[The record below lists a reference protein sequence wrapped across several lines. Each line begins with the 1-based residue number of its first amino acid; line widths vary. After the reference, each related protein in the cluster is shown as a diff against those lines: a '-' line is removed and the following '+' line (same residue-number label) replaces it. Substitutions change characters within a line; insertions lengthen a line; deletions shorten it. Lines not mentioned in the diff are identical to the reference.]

1 MTNRKVLVFLFVA
14 FLPFLLIAQTNKE
27 KAEKDTA
34 KYFIKLKEFVISEF
48 HTPKSYSE
56 NTRTL
61 LVIPKSQ
68 LNEIP
73 ASTVNDVVEN
83 FTTADI
89 RRRGI
94 SDVQSDINIRGG
106 TFEQTLILLNGI
118 PVNDP
123 QTGHHNLDLP
133 LTKYDISKVELL
145 YGPGAALYGPN
156 SFNGALNITTYNFTN
171 SYSAKFYAEGGSYNS
186 YILGTKAEAS
196 GTKAGITLSASK
208 EASDGYMENT
218 DYRIHNLLIQPFVK
232 TGEKSKIYGLFGY
245 KNKQFGANKFYSPK
259 FPEMYESTE
268 TYIASLQYIGGE
280 NIKYSPSVFYKAHYD
295 DFLLKRFDP
304 SFYENIHL
312 TQLTGLDFPFFVMTP
327 IGKTSFG
334 GGYKTESIISNR
346 LGEISKEIH
355 YIKGDS
361 VNKFSSRQN
370 SYFSV
375 NQEVNIEKFY
385 GNAGFFVN
393 ANNEY
398 STRFYPELNLSYKI
412 FKGVKLYANYS
423 SSFRIPSFTEL
434 YYLSPTVKGNTK
446 LKPEEANT
454 YEAGF
459 KVLND
464 FAMLNLA
471 VFQRKTKNFIDL
483 AQFNNN
489 DTLYFINNPGI
500 VTTTGIDINT
510 QLQLQNFF
518 ESNFAVKSI
527 SLAYQYITKNDF
539 DYISYYAN
547 NYLRYKISS
556 LITFSYNRMFFLDVN
571 FISKHRNGGF
581 YDKNSIYRNYTPVNL
596 LNIKLSYKRGLL
608 TVFAE
613 ADNVTDEEYY
623 DFGWIPMPGRF
634 FKAGIVFEISKLNK

>member
-156 SFNGALNITTYNFTN
+156 SFNGALNITTYNLTN

-196 GTKAGITLSASK
+196 GKKAGITISASK

-218 DYRIHNLLIQPFVK
+218 DYRIYNLLIQPFVK

-327 IGKTSFG
+327 VGKTSFG

-370 SYFSV
+370 SYFFV

-434 YYLSPTVKGNTK
+434 YYLSPTVKGNTE

-464 FAMLNLA
+464 FVMLNLA
-471 VFQRKTKNFIDL
+471 VFK
-483 AQFNNN
+483 
-489 DTLYFINNPGI
+489 
-500 VTTTGIDINT
+500 
-510 QLQLQNFF
+510 
-518 ESNFAVKSI
+518 
-527 SLAYQYITKNDF
+527 
-539 DYISYYAN
+539 
-547 NYLRYKISS
+547 
-556 LITFSYNRMFFLDVN
+556 
-571 FISKHRNGGF
+571 
-581 YDKNSIYRNYTPVNL
+581 
-596 LNIKLSYKRGLL
+596 
-608 TVFAE
+608 
-613 ADNVTDEEYY
+613 
-623 DFGWIPMPGRF
+623 
-634 FKAGIVFEISKLNK
+634 